1 MLFWCWQKD
10 TTTRQYRPYRA
21 VLLFSNTKRRVIL
34 RMRSDAFQSACDAAS
49 TKNKRM
55 ATQTNAVK
63 SLSDEVDFSLSGS
76 KCTVSARILHGFKTC
91 RGCFSLQN
99 TTKSAEI
106 TRQKITLPCSKITMT
121 RNFHKLRRTG
131 GLLS

>member
-1 MLFWCWQKD
+1 MCSSDL
-10 TTTRQYRPYRA
+10 YRA

-63 SLSDEVDFSLSGS
+63 SVGNR
-76 KCTVSARILHGFKTC
+76 AILFVG
-91 RGCFSLQN
+91 
-99 TTKSAEI
+99 E
-106 TRQKITLPCSKITMT
+106 
-121 RNFHKLRRTG
+121 
-131 GLLS
+131 